1 MPDSLLETACANRKA
16 ALANLDD
23 RKTPVTRPAA
33 SAKKTQPK
41 RRSKTKPYFS
51 SRRPEKET
59 EDCAA

>member
-33 SAKKTQPK
+33 SKAKPPTK
-41 RRSKTKPYFS
+41 RSRKTKPYFS
-51 SRRPEKET
+51 SPRLEKET